1 VRGTQRRRSEH
12 GWHRQKAEHR
22 LLDLVQ
28 REQTKLI
35 ARRSKA
41 AAGDP
46 MHNLYAQQL
55 AEATGAGG
63 EVDLGLLGRLVTAA
77 YDEAERD
84 RRTNERSIAMM
95 IDELAQLNRSLEELV
110 DERTAELRARE
121 AELAAQNFRFDATIN
136 NMSQGLLMF
145 SPDHHLVIC
154 NQRYR
159 EMYGLSPDI
168 VKPGCTLRGLLEHR
182 VETGTFS
189 DDIDA
194 YIAELLDTIARGKT
208 ATKLVELSDGRT
220 IAVLNHPMAGGGWV
234 ATHEDITER
243 RRAERQIAHMAR
255 HDALTDLPNRV
266 LLSERLSEALAGPHR
281 NGMLAVLYL
290 DLDHFKGI
298 NDTLGHA
305 VGDELL
311 KAIAERLLSC
321 VNEHDTVARIGGDE
335 FAIIQTN
342 IESPSEA
349 AMLARLICD
358 VVKEPYRLH
367 GHVLIVDTS
376 IGIAIA
382 PNDSSSVDELLKNA
396 DMALY
401 RAKADGRG
409 TYRFFEAE
417 MDARVKARRSMELA
431 LRRALDAGEFE
442 LHYQPIL
449 DLARNTVSCC
459 EALLRWRHPEL
470 GVVPPAE
477 FIPVAEEIG
486 LIVPLGEWVLR
497 QACNDAAHW
506 PEDVRVAVNLSPIQ
520 LINQNLLPVVVNALA
535 FSQVS
540 ARRLELEIT
549 EAVLMQNTEA
559 TIATLHRLRDFG
571 VRISMDDFGTGYSSL
586 SYLRSFPFDKIKI
599 DRCFIS
605 GLPDASDS
613 QAIVRA
619 VVGLAGSL
627 KMRTTAEGVETEQQ
641 LEQVRALGCT
651 EIQGYVFSPPCTAAD
666 IARLLR
672 PAAPLALSA

>member
-1 VRGTQRRRSEH
+1 
-12 GWHRQKAEHR
+12 
-22 LLDLVQ
+22 
-28 REQTKLI
+28 
-35 ARRSKA
+35 
-41 AAGDP
+41 
-46 MHNLYAQQL
+46 MHKLYAQQL
-55 AEATGAGG
+55 AKAAKGSGQ
-63 EVDLGLLGRLVTAA
+63 VDLDVLGALVTAA
-77 YDEAERD
+77 YEQADHERRGNEAA
-84 RRTNERSIAMM
+84 IAKM
-95 IDELAQLNRSLEELV
+95 IEEVGELNRSLEELV
-110 DERTAELRARE
+110 SRRTAELRVRE
-121 AELAAQNFRFDATIN
+121 IELEAQNFRFDAAIN

-145 SPDHHLVIC
+145 SADHRLVIC
-154 NQRYR
+154 NNSYR
-159 EMYGLSPDI
+159 EMYGLSPEI
-168 VKPGCTLRGLLEHR
+168 VKPGCTVRGLLEHR

-189 DDIDA
+189 GNIDE
-194 YIAELLDTIARGKT
+194 YIAELLHTIAQGKT

-266 LLSERLSEALAGPHR
+266 LLSERLNEALSGQR
-281 NGMLAVLYL
+281 NQMLAVLYL
-290 DLDHFKGI
+290 DLDHFKGV
-298 NDTLGHA
+298 NDTLGHP

-311 KAIAERLLSC
+311 KAIAERLRSC
-321 VNEHDTVARIGGDE
+321 VDEHDTVARIGGDE
-335 FAIIQTN
+335 FAIIQSN

-358 VVKEPYRLH
+358 VIKEPYKLH

-382 PNDSSSVDELLKNA
+382 PNDGTAVDELLKNA

-401 RAKADGRG
+401 GAKADGRG

-417 MDARVKARRSMELA
+417 MDARVKARRSLELA

-449 DLARNTVSCC
+449 DLKRNTVSCC

-470 GVVPPAE
+470 GMIPPSE

-497 QACNDAAHW
+497 QACNDAANW
-506 PEDVRVAVNLSPIQ
+506 PDDVRVAVNLSPIQ
-520 LINQNLLPVVVNALA
+520 VINQNLLPMVVNALA

-540 ARRLELEIT
+540 AHRLELEIT

-559 TIATLHRLRDFG
+559 TIATLHRLREFG

-605 GLPDASDS
+605 GLPEASDS
-613 QAIVRA
+613 LAIVRA
-619 VVGLAGSL
+619 VIGLATSL
-627 KMRTTAEGVETEQQ
+627 KISTTAEGVETQEQF
-641 LEQVRALGCT
+641 EQVRALGCT
-651 EIQGYVFSPPCTAAD
+651 EVQGYVFSVPRAAAELD
-666 IARLLR
+666 RFFR
-672 PAAPLALSA
+672 PATRLALIA